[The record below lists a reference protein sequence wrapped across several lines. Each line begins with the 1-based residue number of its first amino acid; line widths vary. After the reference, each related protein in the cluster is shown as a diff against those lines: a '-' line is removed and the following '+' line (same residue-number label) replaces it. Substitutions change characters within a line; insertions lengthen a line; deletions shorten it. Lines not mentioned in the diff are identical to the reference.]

1 MPVFVDST
9 DDVEVDGKKFHLNK
23 IDKSHFQT
31 ERKLV
36 NSNTLLHNIQKKN
49 KKVARAMGQM
59 GRHME
64 VR

>member
-1 MPVFVDST
+1 MFVDST
-9 DDVEVDGKKFHLNK
+9 DEVQVDGKKFQLNK
-23 IDKSHFQT
+23 IDKSQFQT

-36 NSNTLLHNIQKKN
+36 NSNTLLLNVQKKN

-59 GRHME
+59 GRHMD